1 MPDTQKAG
9 GMAPAGFCELSGF
22 WAAAAS
28 LVEIWLDLVGIGRS
42 YGGFQSAAR
51 LVTVEVD

>member
-22 WAAAAS
+22 CVAAAS
-28 LVEIWLDLVGIGRS
+28 VIETRLDLASIHAIGMA
-42 YGGFQSAAR
+42 G
-51 LVTVEVD
+51 